1 MDPVFTIPYTELR
14 SMEILDEMIKKV
26 AKGVAKE
33 KGEKVGSL
41 KDVCSSHI
49 PVSRQQKGFDFIVVR
64 EEFLEN
70 PRIFKTVQ
78 VKGSRAYYS
87 DGKKS
92 DKFKYTLSFG
102 RFKVPDNADYFIFIG
117 LFPDYYHG
125 VRVDKAEWRPV
136 TLLLTNSELT
146 ELFSRLKTKK
156 GTEETRFYTSF
167 NSPDELY
174 LTRGSENPEGESI
187 SHFLIS
193 KERVQL
199 LFF

>member
-78 VKGSRAYYS
+78 VKGSLNRHQFARH
-87 DGKKS
+87 
-92 DKFKYTLSFG
+92 L
-102 RFKVPDNADYFIFIG
+102 
-117 LFPDYYHG
+117 L
-125 VRVDKAEWRPV
+125 VRENDS
-136 TLLLTNSELT
+136 N
-146 ELFSRLKTKK
+146 
-156 GTEETRFYTSF
+156 
-167 NSPDELY
+167 
-174 LTRGSENPEGESI
+174 RGEYE
-187 SHFLIS
+187 
-193 KERVQL
+193 Q
-199 LFF
+199 